1 MNTAARAG
9 VSLFALFAASACSAD
24 RIERGVFQSKKG
36 YEVRLPPGA
45 GWQVAS
51 SSRAD
56 LELKRTTPPGGMLA
70 DATCGERVAKRSPE
84 TLVRYLVFGL
94 TQRSD
99 VRTEPVTVRGRSG
112 ARTTL
117 RGQLDGTEV
126 AVDAISIK
134 DGPCVYDFLYVA
146 SVEGF
151 EAGRADFQA
160 FVESLA
166 LPETATR

>member
-1 MNTAARAG
+1 MSAVALAG
-9 VSLFALFAASACSAD
+9 ASLLALLAASACSAD
-24 RIERGVFQSKKG
+24 RIERGVFHSKKG

-45 GWQVAS
+45 GWQVAP

-56 LELKRTTPPGGMLA
+56 LELKRTAPPAGMLA
-70 DATCGERVAKRSPE
+70 DATCGERVARRSPE

-99 VRTEPVTVRGRSG
+99 VRTEPVTVRGRPG

-117 RGQLDGTEV
+117 RGQLDGADV
-126 AVDAISIK
+126 AVDAVSVK

-146 SVEGF
+146 PVEGF

-166 LPETATR
+166 LPETVTR